1 MNTPAKVAPKFPD
14 SIFRAYDIR
23 GTVPE
28 FLNAETAYWIGRAVG
43 SQSLAQ
49 GEPNVSVGRD
59 GRLSGPELVAQL
71 VLVPVVQAHFDI
83 VEAFDESQRGAGGFG
98 HSGSL

>member
-1 MNTPAKVAPKFPD
+1 MSTPAQVAPKLPD

-28 FLNAETAYWIGRAVG
+28 FLNAETAYWIGRAIG

-49 GEPNVSVGRD
+49 ANPKRVR
-59 GRLSGPELVAQL
+59 RP
-71 VLVPVVQAHFDI
+71 
-83 VEAFDESQRGAGGFG
+83 
-98 HSGSL
+98 

>member
-43 SQSLAQ
+43 SQS
-49 GEPNVSVGRD
+49 PVSYTHLTLPTIYSV
-59 GRLSGPELVAQL
+59 
-71 VLVPVVQAHFDI
+71 
-83 VEAFDESQRGAGGFG
+83 
-98 HSGSL
+98 